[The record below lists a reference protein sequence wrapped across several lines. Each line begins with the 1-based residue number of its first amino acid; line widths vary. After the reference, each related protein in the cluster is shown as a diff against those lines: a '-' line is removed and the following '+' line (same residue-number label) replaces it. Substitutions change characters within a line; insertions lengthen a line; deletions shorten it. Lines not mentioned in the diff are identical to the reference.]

1 MPKKSVKNKL
11 VIVESPAKA
20 KTIEKILG
28 SSYKVISS
36 YGHIIDLP
44 KTKIGVDVNNDFKPS
59 YHTIK
64 GKGPIIKQLKE
75 ASKKADEI
83 YLASDPDRE
92 GESIAWHIAN
102 TLKLDHN
109 KKNRIEFHEITEKAI
124 KDAVKNPRK
133 INISR
138 VNSQQARR
146 ILDRLV
152 GYEISP
158 FLWKLISPNTSAGRV
173 QSVALKIICEL
184 EDKIKNF
191 VPEKYWDVKGIF
203 DEKYNLNLYK
213 IDNKKIDKLKDEK
226 LLDRAKKDLKK
237 KYEVISSKVSKK
249 TKNPPLPLKTSTLQ
263 QLASS
268 YLGFSASKTMMVA
281 QKLYEGISIKGEH
294 KGLITYMRTDS
305 TRISEEAKEMARNY
319 ITKNFGKE
327 YLGSASPK
335 TKKESKNVQD
345 AHEGIRPTD
354 INYTP
359 ESIMEFLDKD
369 QFKLYNLIWQRFLV
383 SQLAAM
389 KYEQFEYILEKG
401 KIEYRGTI
409 NKIIFDGYYK
419 VFKEDEDLP
428 IGDFPKIKE
437 GDKFTLDKLDIK
449 EDYTKP
455 PARLTE
461 SSLVKTLEAE
471 GIGRPSTYASI
482 IDTLKKREYVELQNK
497 SFIPTEIGYEVKTQL
512 DKFFPNIMNIKFT
525 AKLEDELD
533 EVDSGD
539 KNWIDLLKVF
549 YTELQKYEEKCKAI
563 VEEELEK
570 LVESDVI
577 AKNGKPMVMKIGR
590 FGRYLASQDTES
602 KENISLKGID
612 ISLEDIKK
620 GKVVIV
626 VDDENRENEGDFIAA
641 AEKVTPE
648 MINFMITNGRGLV
661 CAPLTEKRCA
671 ELDLP
676 MMVQNNTVLHETQFT
691 VSVDLKG
698 QGCTT
703 GISAFDRAKT
713 IQALVDPKTTPF
725 DLGRPGHIFPLRA
738 KEGGVLRR
746 TGHTEAAIDLTRI
759 AGLKPAGILVEILNE
774 DGTMARLPQLV
785 EVAKNFDLK
794 IISIEDLI
802 AYRMRKDTLVI
813 KKEDFLL
820 QTPYGEFRLRAYEQ
834 TTNKQIHLAF
844 TQGTW
849 KADEPVLT
857 RVHSSFISNDILEVI
872 AGDKDNPLERIFRKI
887 NEEGKGA
894 VIVINKEGYSK
905 TLLQHITEIKEH
917 QTGHPLP
924 QVGKDTKD
932 IGMGA
937 QILND
942 LGIRKLRL
950 LTNSKNASNYV
961 GMSGYGLEITE
972 EIPY

>member
-75 ASKKADEI
+75 AFKKADEI

-184 EDKIKNF
+184 EDKIKAF

-203 DEKYNLNLYK
+203 DTKYTLNLYK

-237 KYEVISSKVSKK
+237 KYKVISSKVSKK

-389 KYEQFEYILEKG
+389 KYEQFEYILEKD

-428 IGDFPKIKE
+428 IGDFPEIKE

-497 SFIPTEIGYEVKTQL
+497 SFVPTEIGYEVKTQL

-539 KNWIDLLKVF
+539 KNWIDLLKTF
-549 YTELQKYEEKCKAI
+549 YTELQKYEEKCKSV

-570 LVESDVI
+570 LVISDVI
-577 AKNGKPMVMKIGR
+577 AKNGKPMIMKIGR

-620 GKVVIV
+620 GKIFVKKQIEELGKKKEGQKT
-626 VDDENRENEGDFIAA
+626 DIILENGSRLLLKYGRFGAYLESENYKEDNIRKTIPK
-641 AEKVTPE
+641 EIKTKIE
-648 MINFMITNGRGLV
+648 
-661 CAPLTEKRCA
+661 
-671 ELDLP
+671 
-676 MMVQNNTVLHETQFT
+676 NNT
-691 VSVDLKG
+691 
-698 QGCTT
+698 
-703 GISAFDRAKT
+703 
-713 IQALVDPKTTPF
+713 
-725 DLGRPGHIFPLRA
+725 
-738 KEGGVLRR
+738 
-746 TGHTEAAIDLTRI
+746 
-759 AGLKPAGILVEILNE
+759 
-774 DGTMARLPQLV
+774 
-785 EVAKNFDLK
+785 
-794 IISIEDLI
+794 
-802 AYRMRKDTLVI
+802 I
-813 KKEDFLL
+813 KKE
-820 QTPYGEFRLRAYEQ
+820 
-834 TTNKQIHLAF
+834 
-844 TQGTW
+844 
-849 KADEPVLT
+849 
-857 RVHSSFISNDILEVI
+857 NDILCLKDIFDKIEKEEAEI
-872 AGDKDNPLERIFRKI
+872 LKKAGKCEKCGKPFKIGNGRWGKFLACTGYPECKNIKKI
-887 NEEGKGA
+887 N
-894 VIVINKEGYSK
+894 
-905 TLLQHITEIKEH
+905 
-917 QTGHPLP
+917 
-924 QVGKDTKD
+924 KDK
-932 IGMGA
+932 
-937 QILND
+937 
-942 LGIRKLRL
+942 
-950 LTNSKNASNYV
+950 
-961 GMSGYGLEITE
+961 
-972 EIPY
+972 